1 MLHCVGW
8 ICKWACGCMDT
19 LVVCVKKLHELS
31 SSSCSIKFGR
41 WSKTLHW
48 SDCAC
53 KNLNHF
59 SQLFESI
66 LVFQR
71 LSFHKKKYPEILVKS
86 SGFVSGNLLKTKW
99 FLIFPSNAF
108 SYVSKKPIRFQKAD
122 AWSVASASFWKDDKI
137 SYSLLK
143 FCLHSLDLDIDNKLV
158 RSMYIAT
165 LKKLVKL
172 LGKHL
177 LWSTFIVKLPAL
189 VMSFKS
195 VFL

>member
-1 MLHCVGW
+1 M
-8 ICKWACGCMDT
+8 
-19 LVVCVKKLHELS
+19 
-31 SSSCSIKFGR
+31 
-41 WSKTLHW
+41 
-48 SDCAC
+48 
-53 KNLNHF
+53 
-59 SQLFESI
+59 
-66 LVFQR
+66 
-71 LSFHKKKYPEILVKS
+71 
-86 SGFVSGNLLKTKW
+86 
-99 FLIFPSNAF
+99 
-108 SYVSKKPIRFQKAD
+108 
-122 AWSVASASFWKDDKI
+122 ASAYFWKDDKI

-158 RSMYIAT
+158 KSMSIAT